1 MSRFLILG
9 LTLAFPLLGW
19 AQVDTDADFKRQV
32 YDREYTFGL
41 IGHTRGYSINGRYL
55 KYLDGYNKLGFEFE
69 FSKLRHP
76 KEVRIPNQFY
86 NNSRGYVFGR
96 ENSFYT
102 VRTGMAYES
111 IIFDKTDQGTISI
124 ASFFSGGIS
133 WGILKPIYMQILLPD
148 STGSPVSAQLVTVRY
163 NHIEHGGSNIYG
175 EANYFKGI
183 GESKFRPGI
192 YAKAGAVFDFDF
204 LDKKVTSLEAGIS
217 YDYFFTEV
225 PILYEDEA
233 GEDIN
238 EFGFLQFYLALNF
251 GYKKQ

>member
-1 MSRFLILG
+1 MIRRLILG
-9 LTLAFPLLGW
+9 LFLTFPFLGLA
-19 AQVDTDADFKRQV
+19 QIDTDADFKRQV

-41 IGHTRGYSINGRYL
+41 IGHSRGYAVNGRYL
-55 KYLDGYNKLGFEFE
+55 KYLDGYNKLGFELE

-96 ENSFYT
+96 ENTFYT
-102 VRTGMAYES
+102 LRTGLAYES
-111 IIFDKTDQGTISI
+111 ILFDKTDQGTISI
-124 ASFFSGGIS
+124 ASFFSGGVS

-148 STGSPVSAQLVTVRY
+148 SSGSSVSAQLVTVRY

-183 GESKFRPGI
+183 GESKIRPGI

-204 LDKKVTSLEAGIS
+204 LDKNVTSIEVGLS
-217 YDYFFTEV
+217 YDYYFAEV
-225 PILYEDEA
+225 PIFYEDEA

>member
-1 MSRFLILG
+1 MSKILILG
-9 LTLAFPLLGW
+9 LFLTLPLLGF

-32 YDREYTFGL
+32 YDREYTLGL
-41 IGHTRGYSINGRYL
+41 IGHSRGYAINGRYL
-55 KYLDGYNKLGFEFE
+55 KYLDGYNKLGFEID

-96 ENSFYT
+96 ENTFYT

-124 ASFFSGGIS
+124 ATLFSGGVS
-133 WGILKPIYMQILLPD
+133 WGILKPIYMQILVPD
-148 STGSPVSAQLVTVRY
+148 SSGAPVPSQLTTVRY
-163 NHIEHGGSNIYG
+163 NHIEHGGSTIYG
-175 EANYFKGI
+175 EANYFTGI
-183 GESKFRPGI
+183 GQSRIRPGI
-192 YAKAGAVFDFDF
+192 YVKAASVFDFDF
-204 LDKKVTSLEAGIS
+204 LDRKVTSLEIGLS

-225 PILYEDEA
+225 PIFYEDEA

-238 EFGFLQFYLALNF
+238 EFGFLQFYVALNF